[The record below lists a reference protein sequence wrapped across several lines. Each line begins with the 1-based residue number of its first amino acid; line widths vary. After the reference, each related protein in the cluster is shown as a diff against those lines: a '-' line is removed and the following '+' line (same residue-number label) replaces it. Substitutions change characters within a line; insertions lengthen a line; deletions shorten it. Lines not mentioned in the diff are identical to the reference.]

1 MGDKPLG
8 KPRDTLYSAIYS
20 LLLVEVVMRRIA
32 RGLTALLLIAL
43 ACGLGREA
51 GAQTAPPLFMAAAS
65 LKNAFGQI
73 AHDWKTETGKT
84 VTFSF
89 AASSALAKQI
99 EQGAPADLFASA
111 DLDWMDYLDQRG
123 LIRPGTRSNLLSN
136 SLVLIAPADTPRSFT
151 LAKGAD
157 LGAFVGDGRIAVADV
172 TSVPAGKYA
181 KQALQALD
189 LWTGAENKLAQ
200 SDNVWATLA
209 LVTRGEAVAGI
220 VYATDANSEKRVKL
234 LGTFPADSHAPIVY
248 PVAIVATSANPD
260 AQAFLTYLRSPAA
273 KRAYAAQGFTF
284 LE

>member
-1 MGDKPLG
+1 
-8 KPRDTLYSAIYS
+8 
-20 LLLVEVVMRRIA
+20 MRRLA

-65 LKNAFGQI
+65 LKNAFDQV
-73 AHDWKTETGKT
+73 AQDWKTETGKT

-111 DLDWMDYLDQRG
+111 DLDWIDYLDQRG
-123 LIRPGTRSNLLSN
+123 LIRPGTRSNLLAN

-157 LGAFVGDGRIAVADV
+157 LGAFVGDGRLAVADV
-172 TSVPAGKYA
+172 NAVPAGKYA
-181 KQALQALD
+181 KQALKALD
-189 LWTGAENKLAQ
+189 LWTGVETKLAQ
-200 SDNVWATLA
+200 SDNVRATLA
-209 LVTRGEAVAGI
+209 LVARGEAVAGI
-220 VYATDANSEKRVKL
+220 VYATDAASEPHVKV

-248 PVAIVATSANPD
+248 PVAIIATSTNPD
-260 AQAFLTYLRSPAA
+260 APAFFAHLRSPAA
-273 KRAYAAQGFTF
+273 RRAYAAHGFVYREQG
-284 LE
+284 LAAE